1 MNLVTT
7 APAWLLVILAL
18 LLAAAA
24 IEDATRL
31 RISNLT
37 CAGVLVAALVAMGFA
52 GFPAGLWQNAL
63 LFAAL
68 LFGGMFLFGAG
79 KIGGGDVKLLAVIGL
94 WVDLRAGLWLI
105 ISVALAGGVLA
116 ILYLLARAVLRKRR
130 QRAGKEDRKGAGI
143 PYGLAIVTGAAFV
156 FATQLGWPGSEP
168 ARPDPLS
175 IPGLPPVQRS

>member
-7 APAWLLVILAL
+7 APAWLLIILVL

-24 IEDATRL
+24 IEDAMRL

-37 CAGVLVAALVAMGFA
+37 CAGVLIAALVAMGFA
-52 GFPAGLWQNAL
+52 GFPASLWQNLL

-68 LFGGMFLFGAG
+68 LFGGMFLFSAG

-116 ILYLLARAVLRKRR
+116 ILYLLGRAVIRRRR
-130 QRAGKEDRKGAGI
+130 QRAGTETTRGPGI

-156 FATQLGWPGSEP
+156 FATQLGWLGPKP
-168 ARPDPLS
+168 ARQDPLA
-175 IPGLPPVQRS
+175 IPGLPPVKRS